1 MSTILKALRR
11 LEQERSKD
19 TERPLKEEVVYARPR
34 SFGPS
39 GSWGIIAAAV
49 VLGFAVTWAL
59 LPRSSP
65 GVDAASTPAVAAAPP
80 RAQAAAPLAPLPPPV
95 AERAAGAAAAAPVA
109 SAAPEPPF
117 VPPALPFEASAP
129 GIASGSGSP
138 AVTMPPTSGVAAPAP
153 VVEERIA
160 AAPPTDAGRV
170 IAPPIEG
177 RASRLVD
184 EDLAPRGA
192 LAEIPVRVVRTS
204 WHPRADRRAAWVA
217 IGGADPHEV
226 REGEWVGA
234 LEIRTIEPDGILFA
248 DGPILVHR
256 RIGER

>member
-39 GSWGIIAAAV
+39 GSWGLIGVALV
-49 VLGFAVTWAL
+49 VGFAVTWAV
-59 LPRSSP
+59 LPSP
-65 GVDAASTPAVAAAPP
+65 SPDAGDEAATPAPVAAAPVVS
-80 RAQAAAPLAPLPPPV
+80 PL
-95 AERAAGAAAAAPVA
+95 
-109 SAAPEPPF
+109 
-117 VPPALPFEASAP
+117 
-129 GIASGSGSP
+129 
-138 AVTMPPTSGVAAPAP
+138 
-153 VVEERIA
+153 A
-160 AAPPTDAGRV
+160 AAPPTARPVAPPLPAPVAARGALVADPAAVASPAPAPSGPLAVSAPVREPMPPAPEAAARV
-170 IAPPIEG
+170 QPIAARQNERVVAPPIEG

-184 EDLAPRGA
+184 EDPAPRRA
-192 LAEIPVRVVRTS
+192 SADIPVRVVRTS

-226 REGEWVGA
+226 REGEWVGS

>member
-39 GSWGIIAAAV
+39 GSWGIIAAAL

-65 GVDAASTPAVAAAPP
+65 GVDAASAPAVAAAPP
-80 RAQAAAPLAPLPPPV
+80 SVRPAAPPLLPPV
-95 AERAAGAAAAAPVA
+95 AAPATAAAEPAAVA
-109 SAAPEPPF
+109 
-117 VPPALPFEASAP
+117 PPAPDSPFETSAP
-129 GIASGSGSP
+129 SLASGPGLP
-138 AVTMPPTSGVAAPAP
+138 TMTMPPTSEIGAPAP
-153 VVEERIA
+153 VTAGRIA
-160 AAPPTDAGRV
+160 AIEPTDAGRV
-170 IAPPIEG
+170 IAAPIEG

-184 EDLAPRGA
+184 VEPAPRGA
-192 LAEIPVRVVRTS
+192 RADIPVRVVRTS